1 MDEDIVLESSF
12 IKRFITEN
20 KQERYL
26 NLIANAEKRKKFISE
41 LAHFKFLDFSKFDK
55 LNGAIESVVKQMI
68 GGIRDCYI
76 ISENKMIDTKRIE
89 VESAL
94 SQVIGYGMG
103 TLLIFGDAKLVYY
116 EGEAKNDRWLS
127 KTMEP

>member
-1 MDEDIVLESSF
+1 MSQDVLLEIRF
-12 IKRFITEN
+12 IKHFVTKN

-26 NLIANAEKRKKFISE
+26 NLIANAGKRKKFISE

-55 LNGAIESVVKQMI
+55 LNAAIESVLKQRI
-68 GGIRDCYI
+68 GSIRDCYI

-116 EGEAKNDRWLS
+116 EGEEKNDRWLS
-127 KTMEP
+127 KKIEP